1 MEFFIHLILLK
12 NYDMEANQ
20 ILQTGFLDILFEGKN
35 KLYGAYDLRK
45 TYNQRIS
52 KALFST
58 MMIMLLLIIGFMISK
73 RFENTTATII
83 TVSPPNILK
92 KIETEKPKALSKLPV
107 PVHVATLQVTKPVIV
122 KKIEVPPPDIHQIE
136 VSQIDVKTVAGP
148 KPGIGIVNPPTDII
162 GTTVIAKP
170 VKKESEGS
178 TFMPIEVEAKFP
190 GGDAAWQ
197 KYIQKA
203 IQRELDEFTEND
215 YGTCMVRFMVD
226 VNGNVSNVI
235 ATTMRGSK
243 LAEIAVS
250 TITKG
255 PKWIPAMQN
264 GRYVAAYRLQPV
276 TLLNPDR

>member
-1 MEFFIHLILLK
+1 
-12 NYDMEANQ
+12 MEANQ

-45 TYNQRIS
+45 TYNQRIT

-58 MMIMLLLIIGFMISK
+58 MMIMLVLVTSFIISK
-73 RFENTTATII
+73 KFENTTATII

-107 PVHVATLQVTKPVIV
+107 PVHVATVQVTKPVIV

-148 KPGIGIVNPPTDII
+148 KPEIGIVNPPTDII

-170 VKKESEGS
+170 VKKESGNS
-178 TFMPIEVEAKFP
+178 TFIPVEVEAKFP
-190 GGDAAWQ
+190 GGDGAWQ

-203 IQRELDEFTEND
+203 IQRELDEFTDAD
-215 YGTCMVRFMVD
+215 YGTCVVKFMVD
-226 VNGNVSNVI
+226 INGNVSKVQ
-235 ATTMRGSK
+235 ATTMQGSK

-250 TITKG
+250 TISKG

-264 GRYVAAYRLQPV
+264 GRYVTAYRVQPV
-276 TLLNPDR
+276 TLLNPNQ